1 MNFIED
7 DVLGG
12 ELVPVLL
19 GSSREAMQTAHRFF
33 KKFGTVSHVFCDR
46 VPLTARISICMK
58 YHVVRH
64 RAGDTLMLTALRDYA
79 CQLENADVILY
90 LLPCTVDYANF
101 VWRNREA
108 LEPYFVIA
116 DQPEM
121 QRVWYGEEIHQ
132 KEERRHV

>member
-1 MNFIED
+1 MDFIED
-7 DVLGG
+7 EILGG

-19 GSSREAMQTAHRFF
+19 GTSVEAMQTARRFF
-33 KKFGTVSHVFCDR
+33 QKFGTVSHVFSDR
-46 VPLTARISICMK
+46 VPLTARLSFCMK
-58 YHVVRH
+58 YHVIRH
-64 RAGDTLMLTALRDYA
+64 RGGDTLMLTALRDYA

-121 QRVWYGEEIHQ
+121 QRVWYGEEID
-132 KEERRHV
+132 RREG